1 MLVWILISFFFSP
14 FIGVWSR
21 KLKSASKDGF
31 DLNLVWWMS
40 ARKKKLAILR
50 FLFLCFVKFMVRWK
64 WRIRGYSVLTS
75 KTSMKHVKVQWNIV
89 LFSYYVF
96 LLMQEFDHLTCFK
109 KTINCD
115 GSKPCQWCLSY
126 IFVASSDSFSI
137 KGQNHEQLLAPDDY
151 LALNYVLIGSSNRPL
166 NWISQPYII

>member
-1 MLVWILISFFFSP
+1 MMMLVWILISFFFSP

-96 LLMQEFDHLTCFK
+96 LLMQEFDHLTFFK
-109 KTINCD
+109 KLLIVMKVNLVS
-115 GSKPCQWCLSY
+115 GN
-126 IFVASSDSFSI
+126 SDSLSV
-137 KGQNHEQLLAPDDY
+137 KEQNHVQLLAQDDY
-151 LALNYVLIGSSNRPL
+151 LALNSVF
-166 NWISQPYII
+166 NWQKQ